1 MDKIFDSEFISKI
14 NSILNSKNSILNT
27 KNAVIVSSDEARIIL
42 DWQGQ
47 FLIKKSDL
55 SEHIYDFY
63 YVERGSSIKYKTYHS
78 VKALRRGVLSFCRAY
93 H

>member
-14 NSILNSKNSILNT
+14 NSTLNP

-47 FLIKKSDL
+47 LLIKKSDL
-55 SEHIYDFY
+55 SGHIYDY
-63 YVERGSSIKYKTYHS
+63 
-78 VKALRRGVLSFCRAY
+78 L
-93 H
+93 